1 MDDILKVILLSLVEG
16 ITEFLPISSTGH
28 LIVGA
33 TLLNF
38 EIARPVF
45 EIFIQIGAVGAVML
59 HYRQTLAS
67 HAAQIKS
74 NPTIRR
80 FWLLILLAFMPVAAL
95 GLLFAEQIE
104 ALLFSPIVI
113 AISLIVGGLAF
124 LLIERLPRFH
134 QSDQLGR
141 HPERHHKAPITQV
154 TLSQALTVGLAQ
166 ILSLVPGM
174 SRSGCSII
182 GGMLA
187 GMNRQAATEFSF
199 FLALPVLGAATV
211 YKLLTALNDLR
222 PDEWMLLG
230 LGTALSGLFAWLAIG
245 WLLKFV
251 SSHSFVI
258 FGYYRIAAGLIIL
271 VLAANRSFS

>member
-59 HYRQTLAS
+59 HYRQTLAV

-80 FWLLILLAFMPVAAL
+80 FWLLILLAFTPVAAL
-95 GLLFAEQIE
+95 GLLFAEEIE
-104 ALLFSPIVI
+104 TLLFSPIVI
-113 AISLIVGGLAF
+113 AVSLIVGGLAF
-124 LLIERLPRFH
+124 LLVERLPRFR
-134 QSDQLGR
+134 QSDQSGR
-141 HPERHHKAPITQV
+141 VPITQV
-154 TLSQALTVGLAQ
+154 TMPQALTVGLVQ
-166 ILSLVPGM
+166 ILSLIPGM

-211 YKLLTALNDLR
+211 YKLLTAFNDLR
-222 PDEWMLLG
+222 PDEWMMLG

-258 FGYYRIAAGLIIL
+258 FGYYRIVAGLVIL
-271 VLAANRSFS
+271 ALAANRAFS

>member
-59 HYRQTLAS
+59 HYRQTLAV

-95 GLLFAEQIE
+95 GLLFAEEIE
-104 ALLFSPIVI
+104 TLLFSPIVI
-113 AISLIVGGLAF
+113 ALSLIVGGLAF
-124 LLIERLPRFH
+124 LLVERLPRFR
-134 QSDQLGR
+134 QSDQSGR
-141 HPERHHKAPITQV
+141 HRAVPITQV
-154 TLSQALTVGLAQ
+154 TMPQALTVGLVQ
-166 ILSLVPGM
+166 ILSLIPGM

-211 YKLLTALNDLR
+211 YKLLTAFNDLR
-222 PDEWMLLG
+222 PDEWMMLG

-251 SSHSFVI
+251 SSHSFVL
-258 FGYYRIAAGLIIL
+258 FGYYRIAAGLVIL
-271 VLAANRSFS
+271 VLAANRAFS

>member
-59 HYRQTLAS
+59 HYRQTLAV

-95 GLLFAEQIE
+95 GLLFAEEIE
-104 ALLFSPIVI
+104 TLLFSPIVI
-113 AISLIVGGLAF
+113 AISLIVGGIAF
-124 LLIERLPRFH
+124 LLVERLPRFR
-134 QSDQLGR
+134 QSER
-141 HPERHHKAPITQV
+141 HPEGQRAVPITQV
-154 TLSQALTVGLAQ
+154 TMPQALIVGLVQ
-166 ILSLVPGM
+166 ILSLIPGM

-211 YKLLTALNDLR
+211 YKLLTAFNELW
-222 PDEWMLLG
+222 PDEWMILG

-251 SSHSFVI
+251 SSHSFVL
-258 FGYYRIAAGLIIL
+258 FGYYRIAAGLVIL
-271 VLAANRSFS
+271 ALAANRAFS

>member
-80 FWLLILLAFMPVAAL
+80 FWLLILLAFTPVAAL
-95 GLLFAEQIE
+95 GLLFAEEIE
-104 ALLFSPIVI
+104 TLLFSPIVI
-113 AISLIVGGLAF
+113 ALSLIVGGIAF
-124 LLIERLPRFH
+124 LLVERLPRFR
-134 QSDQLGR
+134 QSDQSGR
-141 HPERHHKAPITQV
+141 VPITQV
-154 TLSQALTVGLAQ
+154 TMPQALTVGLVQ
-166 ILSLVPGM
+166 ILSLIPGM

-211 YKLLTALNDLR
+211 YKLLTSLNDLR
-222 PDEWMLLG
+222 PDEWMMLG

-258 FGYYRIAAGLIIL
+258 FGYYRIAAGLVIL
-271 VLAANRSFS
+271 ALAANRAFS

>member
-1 MDDILKVILLSLVEG
+1 MDDIFKVILLSLVEG

-59 HYRQTLAS
+59 HYRQTLVS
-67 HAAQIKS
+67 HAAQIQS

-80 FWLLILLAFMPVAAL
+80 FWLLILLAFTPVAAL

-113 AISLIVGGLAF
+113 AISLIVGGFAF
-124 LLIERLPRFH
+124 LLVERLPRFR
-134 QSDQLGR
+134 QSGR
-141 HPERHHKAPITQV
+141 HPERQRAVPITQV
-154 TLSQALTVGLAQ
+154 TLPQALIVGLAQ

-187 GMNRQAATEFSF
+187 GLNRQAATEFSF

-222 PDEWMLLG
+222 SDEWLLLG
-230 LGTALSGLFAWLAIG
+230 LGTALSGVFAWLAIG

-251 SSHSFVI
+251 SSHSFVL
-258 FGYYRIAAGLIIL
+258 FGYYRIAAGLVIL
-271 VLAANRSFS
+271 ALAANRAFS

>member
-1 MDDILKVILLSLVEG
+1 MDDIFKVILLSLVEG

-59 HYRQTLAS
+59 HYRQTLAV

-80 FWLLILLAFMPVAAL
+80 FWLLILLAFTPVAAL
-95 GLLFAEQIE
+95 GLLFAEEIE

-113 AISLIVGGLAF
+113 ALSLIIGGLAF
-124 LLIERLPRFH
+124 LLVERLPRFR
-134 QSDQLGR
+134 QSDQSDQSGR
-141 HPERHHKAPITQV
+141 HRAVPITQV
-154 TLSQALTVGLAQ
+154 TMSQALTVGLVQ
-166 ILSLVPGM
+166 ILSLIPGM

-211 YKLLTALNDLR
+211 YKLLTSLNDLR
-222 PDEWMLLG
+222 PDEWMMLG

-251 SSHSFVI
+251 SSHSFVL
-258 FGYYRIAAGLIIL
+258 FGYYRIAAGLVIL
-271 VLAANRSFS
+271 ALAANRAFS

>member
-59 HYRQTLAS
+59 HYRQTLVS

-95 GLLFAEQIE
+95 GLLFAEEIE

-124 LLIERLPRFH
+124 LLVERLPRFR
-134 QSDQLGR
+134 QSDQS
-141 HPERHHKAPITQV
+141 ERHRAVPITQV
-154 TLSQALTVGLAQ
+154 TMSQAFTVGLVQ
-166 ILSLVPGM
+166 ILSLIPGM

-211 YKLLTALNDLR
+211 YKLLTSLNELR
-222 PDEWMLLG
+222 PDEWMMLG

-251 SSHSFVI
+251 SSHSFVL
-258 FGYYRIAAGLIIL
+258 FGYYRIAAGLVIL
-271 VLAANRSFS
+271 VLAANRAFS